1 MLPES
6 RRTACAEMAR
16 EQCRTAIFH
25 QESPWKLITSE
36 DFFFVRTLISLGC
49 FVIAC
54 NSAITRRQPARQYL
68 RACPAPARCRQLKT
82 SAFDSGIRR
91 FFDRSRTAVPA
102 SFDAVSPLPVPGVQ
116 AAHYVG
122 DLFPGIAA
130 VVGRF
135 GSGRRSAVL
144 DVLLHPG
151 GHLPDPA
158 RVFRIVYLVDLLFGI
173 VDHVVELQR
182 GLSVD
187 PVLFAGTVSRVEYQL
202 VLRRPVG
209 EIAGSRRGDQV
220 GPGGVARV
228 VEYRPE
234 AETVF
239 GLVVGYP
246 VAEHVGERGVQ
257 IGQRD
262 ERIIG
267 HVSVPVAPRQD
278 EGNAVAAFPAVRLV
292 APVNIGRIV
301 PFPVYPV
308 HVDVTGAAVVG
319 GEHDDRVVVFA
330 DLLQLSIDPADDV
343 VYHHHQ
349 VAVVADLGFALELLA
364 REKRDV
370 GSRQR
375 HVEEERL
382 VGILV
387 FVEVFEHLVRQVGLH
402 AVGAPVAVA
411 DAALDF
417 IQSAAGFFESRVRL
431 FLRHVVDHVEVRRSG
446 RRGQPVE
453 IVESPIGGTVGH
465 AFREADV
472 VDGFRLAFLVCPI
485 PPQMP
490 FADGRGFFPKAP

>member
-1 MLPES
+1 M
-6 RRTACAEMAR
+6 
-16 EQCRTAIFH
+16 
-25 QESPWKLITSE
+25 
-36 DFFFVRTLISLGC
+36 
-49 FVIAC
+49 
-54 NSAITRRQPARQYL
+54 
-68 RACPAPARCRQLKT
+68 
-82 SAFDSGIRR
+82 
-91 FFDRSRTAVPA
+91 AVPA

-130 VVGRF
+130 VVGRL

-144 DVLLHPG
+144 AVLLHPG

-158 RVFRIVYLVDLLFGI
+158 GVFRIVYLVDLLFGI

-187 PVLFAGTVSRVEYQL
+187 PVLFAGTVFRVEYQL

-220 GPGGVARV
+220 GPGGVARA

-239 GLVVGYP
+239 GLVVGHP
-246 VAEHVGERGVQ
+246 VAG
-257 IGQRD
+257 
-262 ERIIG
+262 
-267 HVSVPVAPRQD
+267 
-278 EGNAVAAFPAVRLV
+278 
-292 APVNIGRIV
+292 
-301 PFPVYPV
+301 
-308 HVDVTGAAVVG
+308 
-319 GEHDDRVVVFA
+319 
-330 DLLQLSIDPADDV
+330 
-343 VYHHHQ
+343 
-349 VAVVADLGFALELLA
+349 
-364 REKRDV
+364 
-370 GSRQR
+370 
-375 HVEEERL
+375 
-382 VGILV
+382 
-387 FVEVFEHLVRQVGLH
+387 HLVRQMGLH

>member
-91 FFDRSRTAVPA
+91 SFDRSRTAVPA

-182 GLSVD
+182 GCPSILYS
-187 PVLFAGTVSRVEYQL
+187 S
-202 VLRRPVG
+202 
-209 EIAGSRRGDQV
+209 
-220 GPGGVARV
+220 
-228 VEYRPE
+228 PE
-234 AETVF
+234 
-239 GLVVGYP
+239 P
-246 VAEHVGERGVQ
+246 
-257 IGQRD
+257 
-262 ERIIG
+262 
-267 HVSVPVAPRQD
+267 
-278 EGNAVAAFPAVRLV
+278 FPALNISLYCGVR
-292 APVNIGRIV
+292 
-301 PFPVYPV
+301 
-308 HVDVTGAAVVG
+308 
-319 GEHDDRVVVFA
+319 
-330 DLLQLSIDPADDV
+330 
-343 VYHHHQ
+343 
-349 VAVVADLGFALELLA
+349 
-364 REKRDV
+364 
-370 GSRQR
+370 
-375 HVEEERL
+375 
-382 VGILV
+382 
-387 FVEVFEHLVRQVGLH
+387 
-402 AVGAPVAVA
+402 
-411 DAALDF
+411 
-417 IQSAAGFFESRVRL
+417 
-431 FLRHVVDHVEVRRSG
+431 
-446 RRGQPVE
+446 
-453 IVESPIGGTVGH
+453 
-465 AFREADV
+465 
-472 VDGFRLAFLVCPI
+472 
-485 PPQMP
+485 
-490 FADGRGFFPKAP
+490 